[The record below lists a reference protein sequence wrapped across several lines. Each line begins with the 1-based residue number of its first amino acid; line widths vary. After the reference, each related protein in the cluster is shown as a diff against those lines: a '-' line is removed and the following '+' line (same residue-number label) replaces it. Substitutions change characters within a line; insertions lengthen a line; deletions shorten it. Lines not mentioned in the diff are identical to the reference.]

1 MGREGILCTM
11 GTFGSDFLAPAGAA
25 AVAQA
30 PAVTPLTEAGCYHCG
45 QPMHADTPWRT
56 MLGDV
61 PAAFCCAGCQALAE
75 TIHAGGF
82 GHLYRADTRFATPLE
97 GAALQDAERRWHAY
111 DAPELMAQFTR
122 PVADDVLECTLAVEQ
137 LRCAACVWLI
147 EQTLEKLPGVQSVQ
161 VNFST
166 GRATVR
172 WRRGVSQ
179 LSGLLRRMAE
189 IGYPA
194 WPFEAAR
201 SDAQARRER
210 RSLLMRLGVAM
221 LGMMQ
226 VMMYAWPVYTH
237 ASSIDPDHLT
247 LLRWASLLLTL
258 PVVLYSAQPIFAG
271 ALRDLRQRHLGMDV
285 PVALGIGAAFLA
297 SLAATILDRGD
308 VWYDSVTMFVA
319 FLLAARYLELR
330 ARQSARSGAEALARQ
345 LPATVERLDASGAA
359 EVVPVVR
366 LRQGDR
372 IRIRPGETIPADGM
386 VREGQTDVDESLLSG
401 ESLPVPR
408 IASESVLAG
417 SFNCSSPIIVE
428 VTEVGAG
435 TRLAGIVQL
444 LDRALAERPPAAVLA
459 DRVASVFIL
468 VLLVLAALS
477 GLVWWWIDPSRALQ
491 VMVTVL
497 VVSCPCAL
505 SLATP
510 AALAAAHGTLAR
522 YGLLVTRGRM
532 IETLAG
538 VTDVM
543 LDKTGTLTHGQ
554 FMVADITT
562 YGPSSAEACLALMA
576 GMEQASEH
584 PLARALCAEAVRRGI
599 SPEAGGAVRAV
610 PGQGMTMDTPQGEVR
625 IGSLAFTRALY
636 GEESTQAG
644 ESPRS
649 VEAEAGAQV
658 RLPAAGLTR
667 IWLADMRG
675 PLACV
680 TLQDT
685 LRDEAQ
691 ALLAD
696 LRAQGCTVH
705 LVSGDAP
712 ATVSWWAG
720 ELDIEH
726 ASGGVSPEGKRAYVQ
741 TLQAEGKTVLAVGD
755 GINDAPVLAQ
765 ADASIAIGSGAP
777 LAQAGAD
784 AVLNGGHIG
793 MIGTSLAFARRARR
807 VIRQNLGWAFAYNV
821 TAIPLAMAGWMPPW
835 LAAIGMSLSS
845 LLVVG
850 NAWRLSRG
858 TQVLSES

>member
-1 MGREGILCTM
+1 M
-11 GTFGSDFLAPAGAA
+11 GTLGSDFPAPAGAA
-25 AVAQA
+25 AVMQMR
-30 PAVTPLTEAGCYHCG
+30 TPVAAAAEAGCYHCG
-45 QPMHADTPWRT
+45 QPMPADTPWHT
-56 MLGDV
+56 TLGDV

-97 GAALQDAERRWHAY
+97 GAALQDAERRWQAY

-122 PVADDVLECTLAVEQ
+122 PVGDDVLECTLAVEQ

-172 WRRGVSQ
+172 WRRSTCQ
-179 LSGLLRRMAE
+179 LSSLLRRMAE

-201 SDAQARRER
+201 SDAHARRER

-237 ASSIDPDHLT
+237 AYSIDPDHLT

-258 PVVLYSAQPIFAG
+258 PVVLYSAQPIFSG
-271 ALRDLRQRHLGMDV
+271 AWRDLRRRHLGMDV

-345 LPATVERLDASGAA
+345 LPATVERLDASGSA

-366 LRQGDR
+366 LRHGDR
-372 IRIRPGETIPADGM
+372 IRIRPGETIPADG
-386 VREGQTDVDESLLSG
+386 VVQDGQTDVDESLLSG

-408 IASESVLAG
+408 TTGDAVLAG
-417 SFNCSSPIIVE
+417 SFNCSSPIVVE

-444 LDRALAERPPAAVLA
+444 LDRALAERPPAAVMA
-459 DRVASVFIL
+459 DRVASVFVL
-468 VLLVLAALS
+468 VLLILAALS

-510 AALAAAHGTLAR
+510 AALAAAHGALAR
-522 YGLLVTRGRM
+522 CGLLVTRGRM

-538 VTDVM
+538 VSDVM
-543 LDKTGTLTHGQ
+543 LDKTGTLTHGR
-554 FMVADITT
+554 FMVADIVTF
-562 YGPSSAEACLALMA
+562 GPASAEACLALMA

-584 PLARALCAEAVRRGI
+584 PLARALCTEAAQRGI
-599 SPEAGGAVRAV
+599 APVAAGTVRAV
-610 PGQGMTMDTPQGEVR
+610 PGRGMTMDTPQGEVR
-625 IGSLAFTRALY
+625 IGSLAFTQALY
-636 GEESTQAG
+636 GGEGASHGIAAG
-644 ESPRS
+644 D
-649 VEAEAGAQV
+649 AKAWAGTVAPS
-658 RLPAAGLTR
+658 PAAGQTR
-667 IWLADMRG
+667 IWLADTHG

-685 LRDEAQ
+685 LREA
-691 ALLAD
+691 ARSLLDD
-696 LRAQGCTVH
+696 LREQGCTVH

-712 ATVSWWAG
+712 ATVAWWAG
-720 ELDIEH
+720 ELGIVH
-726 ASGGVSPEGKRAYVQ
+726 AAGGVSPEDKRAYVQ
-741 TLQAEGKTVLAVGD
+741 ALQAQGKTVLAVGD

-784 AVLNGGHIG
+784 AVLNGGDIG
-793 MIGTSLAFARRARR
+793 VVGTSLAFARKARR

-821 TAIPLAMAGWMPPW
+821 TAIPLAMVGWMPPW

-858 TQVLSES
+858 AHRS